1 MLFSVVVKCSDL
13 LLTNGIV
20 EYTSLSFTGTD
31 TTETYLSVGAN
42 AIFQCNLGYDLAG
55 DIHVRRVC
63 LSNTLV
69 YSVRYFLDFQKMRER
84 FCYCYYCN

>member
-1 MLFSVVVKCSDL
+1 MLFSVEVKCSDL

-20 EYTSLSFTGTD
+20 EYTNLSFTGTD

-55 DIHVRRVC
+55 DIRRVC
-63 LSNTLV
+63 LSDGTWSLRNPV
-69 YSVRYFLDFQKMRER
+69 CEGKK
-84 FCYCYYCN
+84 